1 MSIPECCRCDDRRQ
15 SRRRRRQE
23 SSGRRGTLIITVALL
38 IISALLPSAIASSTS
53 RLRGKKKK
61 STNSHYRGI
70 PQHGAQRPSTPS
82 QYDENLRRLI
92 HIASATNNHADAEKE
107 EARRE
112 LVSLLDTADE
122 ATVSDTHERKLVKGS
137 NSNQNK
143 LKKKKLTKQQR
154 QRIKRLNAQRK
165 KKNAERKKKKQI
177 KKMQKLLNQHV
188 SQKKQKLNQNAGASK
203 KEEDEN
209 DKTQTDGK
217 FTFGAPPP
225 EKPKPM
231 NSAGSFSAYTTGNSM
246 ADLFVDSLASNFVA
260 NTSPT
265 PPSPTPPVFTLP
277 PVPAPSPPA
286 PKPPPPTPPPPPPTP
301 PTSNNNEG
309 DIQAALAGSYTIT
322 QGSLV
327 SSLKDTSIQ
336 IDGFEKASELEWKFS
351 NKNPW
356 KVTKDVFYEGKSS
369 LMSGMPPSSASV
381 ALGKSIY
388 SNMTL
393 SLDNDDLNNAK
404 AKIRGGAVLTFR
416 IKATDALRWPISA
429 FMVSLNDK
437 TVLSASEIE
446 SGLKAV
452 STIWEPNQWAE
463 FSIVIDAVDSSSAKY
478 DIKFIHVANPLKL
491 DKLPN
496 VPAYLELY
504 MDDIRL
510 APFITKNDS
519 LDMYTS
525 GSDGAKWKENSGV
538 LVATSDSM
546 GQSNGHADLSCVVYS
561 QLGGRLKYELKT
573 STQGPFDD
581 LAILFNGILQ
591 DAQFGE
597 SANFEYVQ
605 VEIPKGKVVITFRH
619 RKNPGELS
627 AATLDKLGAVK
638 TDGTNKV
645 KSIELWA
652 RE

>member
-1 MSIPECCRCDDRRQ
+1 MEELLRPEYCRCCGDGDRP

-23 SSGRRGTLIITVALL
+23 SKGRRGTLIAVALL

-61 STNSHYRGI
+61 LYRGI

-82 QYDENLRRLI
+82 QHDENMRRLI
-92 HIASATNNHADAEKE
+92 HIASAANNHADAEKE
-107 EARRE
+107 EARRK
-112 LVSLLDTADE
+112 LVNLLDTADE
-122 ATVSDTHERKLVKGS
+122 TTDSDTHERKLAKG
-137 NSNQNK
+137 SNQNK
-143 LKKKKLTKQQR
+143 LKKKTLTKQQR

-177 KKMQKLLNQHV
+177 KQMQKLLNQHV
-188 SQKKQKLNQNAGASK
+188 SQKKKEQNQKEK
-203 KEEDEN
+203 DDEE
-209 DKTQTDGK
+209 QTDGK
-217 FTFGAPPP
+217 FTFGDPPP

-246 ADLFVDSLASNFVA
+246 ADAFVDSLASNFVA
-260 NTSPT
+260 NSSPT

-277 PVPAPSPPA
+277 PVPASK
-286 PKPPPPTPPPPPPTP
+286 PKPPPPTP

-327 SSLKDTSIQ
+327 SSLKDPSIQ

-351 NKNPW
+351 KKNPW
-356 KVTKDVFYEGKSS
+356 KVSNDVSYEGKSS

-393 SLDNDDLNNAK
+393 SLDNDDLNQAK

-416 IKATDALRWPISA
+416 IKATEALQWPISA
-429 FMVSLNDK
+429 FMVTLDDK
-437 TVLSASEIE
+437 TVLSASDIE

-463 FSIVIDAVDSSSAKY
+463 FSIVIDAVDSSTAKY
-478 DIKFIHVANPLKL
+478 DIKFTHVANPLKL
-491 DKLPN
+491 DRLPN

-538 LVATSDSM
+538 LTATSDSM
-546 GQSNGHADLSCVVYS
+546 GHSNGHADLSCIVYS
-561 QLGGRLKYELKT
+561 QLGGRLKYEMKS

-581 LAILFNGILQ
+581 LAILFNGIIQ

-597 SANFEYVQ
+597 SSNFEYVQ

-652 RE
+652 KE